1 MNKKKQWTIPLL
13 LFITILVSYGYF
25 IHFIGMESWNV
36 SSRLDLVY
44 SLAEYGSFRIDPYHK
59 NTGDKVYYDGHYYSD
74 KAPGP
79 SLSAVPAYLLL
90 KRLGVDSE
98 KYMRYGLTLL
108 IIGIPSALGAVL
120 LYWITGIFK
129 DITIR
134 SRVMVALIYALG
146 TLAFPFSTIFYGHQL
161 AASASIAAFFIL
173 LMMKEGRWRESSLLL
188 ILSGF
193 LSGYGFISDYPAGIS
208 MVLLAVYALVIL
220 KRKSGMISWLIGVSI
235 PIVFILYYNY
245 TCFGSPLVSS
255 YSLHQTYS
263 HSKGL
268 LGIAWPTL
276 DALWGIT
283 FSSYRGIFYQS
294 PVLLLSFPGF
304 YLLYRRRENRAEF
317 GLFLMIVLGFFFFNS
332 GYAYWD
338 GVGSVGA
345 RFLIPAI
352 PFLVLPLSR
361 SIKRWPLQVTL
372 LGILSIIIMLII
384 TAVEPRAEWKVRS
397 PFFYFS
403 IFLFLKGYL
412 AENLGMIFGLKGI
425 SSVIPLL
432 VFLGVVF
439 MVLRVATRGSSR
451 SKIRGKEILPA
462 TGLMGMVLLWLV
474 VGGWEEPCLRE
485 FDKAESLFRYY
496 RGRGRIQWLEVEGYY
511 KSSIDSDPGF
521 LDPYMRLAEIARM
534 RGHHRVALA
543 YYKNLSD
550 RYPGLVV
557 LHQEMALVY
566 DLMGETENAEKE
578 LLRTIELAPGNAS
591 LRNQL
596 AAFYHEKGRQQEAV
610 AQWEESL
617 RLNPGDKKI
626 QMRLEKVREITTY
639 P

>member
-1 MNKKKQWTIPLL
+1 MKTKAQWTIPLL
-13 LFITILVSYGYF
+13 IFITILVSYGYF

-44 SLAEYGSFRIDPYHK
+44 SLAEYGSFRIDSYHK
-59 NTGDKVYYDGHYYSD
+59 NTGDKVHFDGHYYSD

-79 SLSAVPAYLLL
+79 SLAAVPAYLLL
-90 KRLGVDSE
+90 KLLGVDSE

-108 IIGIPSALGAVL
+108 IVGFPSALGAVL

-134 SRVMVALIYALG
+134 SRVMVTLIYALG
-146 TLAFPFSTIFYGHQL
+146 TLAFPFATIFYGHQL
-161 AASASIAAFFIL
+161 AASLTISAFFII
-173 LMMKEGRWRESSLLL
+173 LMMKEGRWRESSLPLF
-188 ILSGF
+188 LSGF
-193 LSGYGFISDYPAGIS
+193 LAGYAFISDYPAGIS
-208 MVLLAVYALVIL
+208 MVLLAGYALVVL
-220 KRKSGMISWLIGVSI
+220 KNKIGIIAWLIGVSI
-235 PIVFILYYNY
+235 PIAFILYYNY
-245 TCFGSPLVSS
+245 TCFGSPTVSS

-268 LGIAWPTL
+268 LGITWPNP

-294 PVLLLSFPGF
+294 PVLLLSIPGF
-304 YLLYRRRENRAEF
+304 YLLSRCRENRAEF
-317 GLFLMIVLGFFFFNS
+317 ILSLMIVLGFFFFNS

-338 GVGSVGA
+338 GVGSVGP

-352 PFLVLPLSR
+352 PFLIIPLAR
-361 SIKRWPLQVTL
+361 SVKRWPIQVIL
-372 LGILSIIIMLII
+372 LGILSIIIMLVI
-384 TAVEPRAEWKVRS
+384 TATEPRAEWKVRS
-397 PFFYFS
+397 PLFYFS

-412 AENLGMIFGLKGI
+412 AENLGMIFGLRGMAGI
-425 SSVIPLL
+425 IPLV
-432 VFLGVVF
+432 VFLGVVIIA
-439 MVLRVATRGSSR
+439 LRVATRSSAR
-451 SKIRGKEILPA
+451 LKDRGRDILPA
-462 TGLMGMVLLWLV
+462 AGLTGIVLLWLV
-474 VGGWEEPCLRE
+474 VGGWEEPSLRE

-496 RGRGRIQWLEVEGYY
+496 RGRGRIQWSEVEGYY

-543 YYKNLSD
+543 YYENLSD
-550 RYPGLVV
+550 RYPGVV
-557 LHQEMALVY
+557 IFHQEMALVY
-566 DLMGETENAEKE
+566 DLMGETDKAEKA
-578 LLRTIELAPGNAS
+578 LLRTIELAPGEAP

-626 QMRLEKVREITTY
+626 EMRLDKSPIK
-639 P
+639 

>member
-1 MNKKKQWTIPLL
+1 MNKKTQWTVPLL
-13 LFITILVSYGYF
+13 IFITILVSYGYF

-44 SLAEYGSFRIDPYHK
+44 SLGEYGSFRIDSYHK

-79 SLSAVPAYLLL
+79 SLAAVPAYILLR
-90 KRLGVDSE
+90 RLGVDSE
-98 KYMRYGLTLL
+98 KYMRYSLTLL
-108 IIGIPSALGAVL
+108 IVGIPSALGAVL

-146 TLAFPFSTIFYGHQL
+146 TLAFPFATVFYGHQL
-161 AASASIAAFFIL
+161 TASASIAAFFIL
-173 LMMKEGRWRESSLLL
+173 LMMKEERWKESSLLL

-193 LSGYGFISDYPAGIS
+193 LAGYAFISDYPAGIS
-208 MVLLAVYALVIL
+208 MVLLAVYALFVL
-220 KRKSGMISWLIGVSI
+220 KKKIGIISWLIGVSI
-235 PIVFILYYNY
+235 PIAFILYYNY
-245 TCFGSPLVSS
+245 TCFGSPTVSS

-268 LGIAWPTL
+268 LGIAWPNL

-294 PVLLLSFPGF
+294 PVLLLAIPGF
-304 YLLYRRRENRAEF
+304 YLLYRCRENRAEF
-317 GLFLMIVLGFFFFNS
+317 ALSLMIVLGFFFFNS

-352 PFLVLPLSR
+352 PFLILPLAR
-361 SIKRWPLQVTL
+361 SVKRWPIQVTL

-384 TAVEPRAEWKVRS
+384 TATEPRAEWKVRS
-397 PFFYFS
+397 PLFYFS

-425 SSVIPLL
+425 SSIIPLL

-439 MVLRVATRGSSR
+439 MALRVATRGSYR
-451 SKIRGKEILPA
+451 SKIRGKQILPA
-462 TGLMGMVLLWLV
+462 TGLLGMVLLWLV

-543 YYKNLSD
+543 YYQRLSD
-550 RYPGLVV
+550 LNPGLVIF
-557 LHQEMALVY
+557 HQEMALVY
-566 DLMGETENAEKE
+566 DLMGKTNEAERE
-578 LLRTIELAPGNAS
+578 LLLTIELSPNDPA

-596 AAFYHEKGRQQEAV
+596 GAFYLEKGRRKEAI

-617 RLNPGDKKI
+617 RINPGDKKI
-626 QMRLEKVREITTY
+626 QIRIDEAREER
-639 P
+639 